1 MSKPRKLAKPAKPD
15 TRSTVRCPRCKG
27 QRIQRAY
34 DDLSI
39 LFRVVG
45 LQKAL
50 CNNCGLEFKSF
61 DPFRKLPRAATVSAS
76 QLPNRRRVPRYSTH
90 LPTAISLIEGSAQ
103 AGKVSY
109 SRSSRGHC
117 EAISKLG
124 LAISCVGTRFPEG
137 ELSRVGRL
145 LFVRVD
151 LPDSPIEA
159 VVSIVTHDRIG
170 EEGKRKW
177 LLGVNIY
184 QMSDADT
191 DLLTAYLEQRAQS
204 EPLLISD

>member
-1 MSKPRKLAKPAKPD
+1 M
-15 TRSTVRCPRCKG
+15 
-27 QRIQRAY
+27 
-34 DDLSI
+34 
-39 LFRVVG
+39 
-45 LQKAL
+45 
-50 CNNCGLEFKSF
+50 
-61 DPFRKLPRAATVSAS
+61 
-76 QLPNRRRVPRYSTH
+76 
-90 LPTAISLIEGSAQ
+90 
-103 AGKVSY
+103 
-109 SRSSRGHC
+109 
-117 EAISKLG
+117 
-124 LAISCVGTRFPEG
+124 GTRFPEE

-184 QMSDADT
+184 QMSEANT

-204 EPLLISD
+204 EPLLILD